1 MDGWIEE
8 TTGVTQLR
16 IHNTIMADN
25 LSENESWGPFGGKL
39 QKLSL
44 IKGKGACTRRVLR
57 ADSRNTGSLEWQ
69 IGLNSQLQGRQGA
82 WGFPGL
88 WWGYSWTFPPKG
100 PVNSSN
106 YELLATVSDFPTP
119 WKAKIKLAQLVSG
132 PEERP
137 GPSGHM
143 YWPFPVVKPGWHLK
157 SATVTVQDFRW
168 GRDPCGFNKIS
179 AYNKINS

>member
-1 MDGWIEE
+1 MRIRGSTLERLTYHKPSIIFKTWMDGWIEE
-8 TTGVTQLR
+8 RTGVTQLR

-69 IGLNSQLQGRQGA
+69 IGLNSQLQERQEA
-82 WGFPGL
+82 WVFPGL

-100 PVNSSN
+100 PVQLTPATPSCWPLFQISLLPGKQKSN
-106 YELLATVSDFPTP
+106 WPSLFQVLRRDQARQVTC
-119 WKAKIKLAQLVSG
+119 IG
-132 PEERP
+132 PFQ
-137 GPSGHM
+137 
-143 YWPFPVVKPGWHLK
+143 W
-157 SATVTVQDFRW
+157 
-168 GRDPCGFNKIS
+168 
-179 AYNKINS
+179 